1 MAERPRGAGPFCGG
15 HRSHSKLAWSQYGT
29 MLFEPVRII
38 ALSTLR
44 AFLGQSPSYAD
55 AREPMMAWYRQVSQA
70 DWAMPAEVKET
81 IRSASILKDGRA
93 VFNIAGNK
101 YRIVVWIN
109 YPYRVVY
116 IRFIGTHA
124 QYDQIDAQTV

>member
-1 MAERPRGAGPFCGG
+1 M
-15 HRSHSKLAWSQYGT
+15 
-29 MLFEPVRII
+29 RII

-44 AFLGQSPSYAD
+44 AFLDRSPAYAD
-55 AREPMMAWYRQVSQA
+55 AREPVMAWYRQVRDS
-70 DWAMPAEVKET
+70 DWATPAQVKRT

-93 VFNIAGNK
+93 AFNIAGNK

-116 IRFIGTHA
+116 IRFIGTHR
-124 QYDQIDAQTV
+124 QYNAIDAQTV